1 MREAPAAADQAIFGY
16 DSGKFFQEK
25 YDMNPNPLNDAD
37 LDRLEQLLEADV
49 FQDDAMRLDEIQAI
63 LCAVVSGPV
72 PVEPSV
78 WLADVLGKGAEQAND
93 AVVAETVELL
103 MRLNNDIA
111 AALMAD
117 ETIAPVLYPVDES
130 CEEYDYAAWA
140 DSYVYGA
147 GLAGDWFEL
156 AGKHAEDLS
165 ELLEPMFL
173 LNGML
178 KEDVEKSGERWFS
191 PAEEARLVADIKDN
205 LPVVVQ
211 TLYNFWRN
219 KRGASTVKREEP
231 KSGRNDPCP
240 CGSGRKFKQCCGSPE
255 KLN

>member
-1 MREAPAAADQAIFGY
+1 
-16 DSGKFFQEK
+16 
-25 YDMNPNPLNDAD
+25 MNPTPLSDAE

-49 FQDDAMRLDEIQAI
+49 FQEDAMRLDEIQAI
-63 LCAVVSGPV
+63 LCAIVSGPLSV
-72 PVEPSV
+72 PPTV
-78 WLADVLGKGAEQAND
+78 WLPDVLGKGMENAD
-93 AVVAETVELL
+93 DPVVGETIELL

-111 AALMAD
+111 AALLAD
-117 ETIAPVLYPVDES
+117 ETVSPVLYPIDES

-191 PAEEARLVADIKDN
+191 PAEEERLVADIQDN
-205 LPVVVQ
+205 LPVIVQ

-219 KRGASTVKREEP
+219 KRSGGTVKREEP

-240 CGSGRKFKQCCGSPE
+240 CGSGRKFKQCCGAPE

>member
-1 MREAPAAADQAIFGY
+1 
-16 DSGKFFQEK
+16 
-25 YDMNPNPLNDAD
+25 MNPNPLNDSD

-49 FQDDAMRLDEIQAI
+49 FQNDAMRLDEVQAI
-63 LCAVVSGPV
+63 LCAIVSGPL

-78 WLADVLGKGAEQAND
+78 WLPEVLGQNMD
-93 AVVAETVELL
+93 AGNPQVSETIELL

-111 AALMAD
+111 AALLAD
-117 ETIAPVLYPVDES
+117 ETVSPILYPLDES
-130 CEEYDYAAWA
+130 CTDYDYAAWA
-140 DSYVYGA
+140 DSYVFGA
-147 GLAGDWFEL
+147 GMAGDWYEL
-156 AGKHAEDLS
+156 AGKHADDLS
-165 ELLEPMFL
+165 ELLEPMFM

-178 KEDVEKSGERWFS
+178 KEDVEKSGERWFA
-191 PAEEARLVADIKDN
+191 PAEEARLVAEIQEN
-205 LPVVVQ
+205 LPVIVQ

-219 KRGASTVKREEP
+219 KRAGGTVRREEP

>member
-1 MREAPAAADQAIFGY
+1 
-16 DSGKFFQEK
+16 
-25 YDMNPNPLNDAD
+25 MNPTPLNDND
-37 LDRLEQLLEADV
+37 LDRLEKLLEADV

-63 LCAVVSGPV
+63 LCAIVSGPL
-72 PVEPSV
+72 PVAPSV
-78 WLADVLGKGAEQAND
+78 WLPDVLGKGMENASDPDVLEAI
-93 AVVAETVELL
+93 ELL

-111 AALMAD
+111 ASLLAD
-117 ETIAPVLYPVDES
+117 EAVAPVLYPIDES
-130 CEEYDYAAWA
+130 CADYDYAAWA

-178 KEDVEKSGERWFS
+178 KEDAEKSGERWFP
-191 PAEEARLVADIKDN
+191 PAEEARLVADIQEN
-205 LPVVVQ
+205 LPLVVQ

-219 KRGASTVKREEP
+219 KRNGGTVQRDEP

-240 CGSGRKFKQCCGSPE
+240 CGSGRKYKQCCGRPD

>member
-1 MREAPAAADQAIFGY
+1 
-16 DSGKFFQEK
+16 
-25 YDMNPNPLNDAD
+25 MNPTPLNDAD
-37 LDRLEQLLEADV
+37 LDRLEELLEADI
-49 FQDDAMRLDEIQAI
+49 FNGDAMRLDEIQAI

-72 PVEPSV
+72 SVPPTV
-78 WLADVLGKGAEQAND
+78 WLPEVLGEGMASAEGDPILGEA
-93 AVVAETVELL
+93 VELL

-111 AALMAD
+111 AALLAD
-117 ETIAPVLYPVDES
+117 ETVSPVLYPLDEK
-130 CEEYDYAAWA
+130 CEDYDYAAWA
-140 DSYVYGA
+140 DSYVFGA
-147 GLAGDWFEL
+147 GMAGDWYEL
-156 AGKHAEDLS
+156 AGKHADDLS

-178 KEDVEKSGERWFS
+178 KEDVEKSGERWFA
-191 PAEEARLVADIKDN
+191 PAEEARLVADIQEN

-219 KRGASTVKREEP
+219 KRAGGTVKREEP

-240 CGSGRKFKQCCGSPE
+240 CGSGRKYKQCCGSPE

>member
-1 MREAPAAADQAIFGY
+1 
-16 DSGKFFQEK
+16 
-25 YDMNPNPLNDAD
+25 MNPNPLTDAE
-37 LDRLEQLLEADV
+37 LDRLEQLLESDV

-63 LCAVVSGPV
+63 LCAVISGPL
-72 PVEPSV
+72 PVSPAV
-78 WLADVLGKGAEQAND
+78 WLPDILGKGWEQAGSPE
-93 AVVAETVELL
+93 VEEVIELL
-103 MRLNNDIA
+103 MRFNNDIA
-111 AALMAD
+111 AALLAD
-117 ETIAPVLYPVDES
+117 ETIAPVLYPIDES

-147 GLAGDWFEL
+147 RLAGDWFDL

-165 ELLEPMFL
+165 ELLEPLFL

-219 KRGASTVKREEP
+219 KREGGTVKREEP

-240 CGSGRKFKQCCGSPE
+240 CGSGRKFKQCCGSPK